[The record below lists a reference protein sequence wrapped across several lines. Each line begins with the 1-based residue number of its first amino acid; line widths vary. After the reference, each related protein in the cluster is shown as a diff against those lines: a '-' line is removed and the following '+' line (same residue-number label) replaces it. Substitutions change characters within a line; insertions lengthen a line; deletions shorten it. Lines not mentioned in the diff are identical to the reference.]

1 MTLMMTTENLCMLI
15 RIKKAME
22 EVTIEVEAE
31 AVDETITEEEV
42 EDVLMLD
49 EMQ

>member
-1 MTLMMTTENLCMLI
+1 
-15 RIKKAME
+15 ME
-22 EVTIEVEAE
+22 IHTEVEAE

-49 EMQ
+49 EMQWE